1 MTKMGTPNDI
11 LSIWIAALTLDL
23 SANRYGNTQ
32 AFFYPKNRMIRL
44 YQVWF
49 DVLWVKDT
57 ILMAMKKIRI

>member
-1 MTKMGTPNDI
+1 MDRCSNTRS
-11 LSIWIAALTLDL
+11 LCEQIWEH
-23 SANRYGNTQ
+23 SG
-32 AFFYPKNRMIRL
+32 FFYPKNRMIRL